1 MTKTERKVI
10 VAVVLFGGYVVRGA
24 VQRFLGGVSRQRA
37 NVILG
42 SLVQQGFLRV
52 RWEQIQKQRVYQAT
66 ARACALLPGISSFVR
81 AWHSP
86 PVFRC
91 GVMRSTFLLENVPVE
106 SFVPTSRAADWL
118 RERGVPDGLIPR
130 PIADA
135 LIILPPFAPEGG
147 VCVAH
152 WDQYDDDEVKR
163 LKRFVQRWTALIR
176 AAVFSVR
183 LVVVVENAARR
194 RIYERVA
201 ARLKVDVRVFSI
213 DRFVNFCW
221 VSQ

>member
-10 VAVVLFGGYVVRGA
+10 LAVVLFGGYVVRGA

-52 RWEQIQKQRVYQAT
+52 RFVQIQKQWVYQVT
-66 ARACALLPGISSFVR
+66 ARACALVKGTSSFIR
-81 AWHSP
+81 AWHTP
-86 PVFRC
+86 PVLRC
-91 GVMRSTFLLENVPVE
+91 GVMRSTFLLENV
-106 SFVPTSRAADWL
+106 SLGAFVPTSRAADWL
-118 RERGVPDGLIPR
+118 RERGVADGLIPR

-163 LKRFVQRWTALIR
+163 LKRFVQRWTPLIR

-183 LVVVVENAARR
+183 LLVVVENAARR
-194 RIYERVA
+194 RLYERVT
-201 ARLKVDVRVFSI
+201 ARLKLEIRVFSI
-213 DRFVNFCW
+213 DRFARFYW
-221 VSQ
+221 